1 MDFNNFTNDAAIL
14 AEIGLRVARR
24 RIEQGLTQSDLA
36 EQAGIGKRTLERL
49 EAGESVQLTNFLQ
62 VMRVLQLLDGLE
74 SLLPESGPRPMEL
87 LKHQGK
93 QRRRASARQRK
104 PDPTD
109 KPWKWGDES

>member
-1 MDFNNFTNDAAIL
+1 MKLEHLSNDASIL
-14 AEIGLRVARR
+14 TEVGLRIARR
-24 RIEQGLTQSDLA
+24 RIEQGLTQADLA

-49 EAGESVQLTNFLQ
+49 EAGESVQLANFLQ
-62 VMRVLQLLDGLE
+62 VLRQLQLLDGLE

-93 QRRRASARQRK
+93 QRKRASARQRK